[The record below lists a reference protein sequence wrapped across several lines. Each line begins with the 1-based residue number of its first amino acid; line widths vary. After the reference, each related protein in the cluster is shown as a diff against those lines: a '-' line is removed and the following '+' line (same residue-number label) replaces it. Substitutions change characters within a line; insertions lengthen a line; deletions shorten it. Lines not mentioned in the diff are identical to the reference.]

1 MNLLSNRR
9 YDAMPKAIKKNQLP
23 FEKNLILFF
32 RRGETGKRRNNVP
45 GLKIRILRTKSFMK
59 LGHFKTWL
67 VRVAACH
74 CDMGFFIH
82 FFDVERESNSCRIFT
97 SEHRHIGQFSEPST
111 TYEKIYAGN

>member
-32 RRGETGKRRNNVP
+32 KRGETGKRRNNVP
-45 GLKIRILRTKSFMK
+45 GLKIRVLRTKSFMK
-59 LGHFKTWL
+59 LGHFKTWFE
-67 VRVAACH
+67 RVAACH
-74 CDMGFFIH
+74 CEMGFFIH
-82 FFDVERESNSCRIFT
+82 FFDVERESNL
-97 SEHRHIGQFSEPST
+97 EHRRHIGQFSEPST